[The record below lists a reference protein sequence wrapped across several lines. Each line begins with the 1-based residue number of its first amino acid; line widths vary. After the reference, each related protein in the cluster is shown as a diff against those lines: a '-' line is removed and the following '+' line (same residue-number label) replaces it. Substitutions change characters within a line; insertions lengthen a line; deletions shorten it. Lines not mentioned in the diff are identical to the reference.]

1 MPSSIPLDVDILEHS
16 FDLLAPRGDAVV
28 DMFYRRLF
36 AAAPDTRALFAADL
50 AAQKRALL
58 ATLVVLRTSLRQLE
72 AIVPALRALGAR
84 HRGYGVRPE
93 QYPVVG
99 TALLG
104 AMAEVGGRTGTPP
117 TRRPGP
123 RRTGSCRI
131 SCWPARC
138 RQGSRQGS
146 ARTGT
151 RGTDIPGRPRSVT
164 EGPCPVRATRD
175 GRVGR

>member
-1 MPSSIPLDVDILEHS
+1 MDVDILEHS

-28 DMFYRRLF
+28 DTFYRRLF
-36 AAAPDTRALFAADL
+36 AVAPDTRALFAADL

-104 AMAEVGGRTGTPP
+104 AMAEVGGAD
-117 TRRPGP
+117 
-123 RRTGSCRI
+123 
-131 SCWPARC
+131 WDPAYTAAWAAAYQVVQDIMLAGAAPLGEC
-138 RQGSRQGS
+138 Q
-146 ARTGT
+146 AR
-151 RGTDIPGRPRSVT
+151 D
-164 EGPCPVRATRD
+164 EGD
-175 GRVGR
+175 